1 MQTKVSIDVEG
12 ARKSL
17 KSEQLS
23 VSANRSHL
31 EMEIKAENDGR
42 ISIQLDRDS
51 VFEIVRASFRGGMLD
66 VAASR
71 LLRSMVQGREDEP
84 DLGR

>member
-1 MQTKVSIDVEG
+1 
-12 ARKSL
+12 
-17 KSEQLS
+17 
-23 VSANRSHL
+23 
-31 EMEIKAENDGR
+31 MEIEAEGEGC

-71 LLRSMVQGREDEP
+71 LLRSMVQVRKDEP

>member
-1 MQTKVSIDVEG
+1 MTGSFSNQPWNVRFGPS
-12 ARKSL
+12 
-17 KSEQLS
+17 
-23 VSANRSHL
+23 
-31 EMEIKAENDGR
+31 
-42 ISIQLDRDS
+42 RDS

-71 LLRSMVQGREDEP
+71 LLRSMVQVRKDEP